1 MRPPARPSRL
11 LQIKEDRVFDE
22 VDESTYAK
30 IVSERRRGNDF
41 VEDDGAQWSELR
53 ALLYGIRSVRSLL
66 TTCLL

>member
-1 MRPPARPSRL
+1 M
-11 LQIKEDRVFDE
+11 FDE